1 MESDKE
7 LEKMEDKMKSDLTY
21 RKTVTELSRL
31 MGQNLSETV
40 RKIMQKL
47 FSDTLLTFYSY
58 IGFKGK
64 KQFSTLQ
71 TCAVIFESIRRMK
84 KFTDIANIEIEKPLK
99 TWIA

>member
-1 MESDKE
+1 
-7 LEKMEDKMKSDLTY
+7 
-21 RKTVTELSRL
+21 

-71 TCAVIFESIRRMK
+71 TCAVIFGNSYFI
-84 KFTDIANIEIEKPLK
+84 TV
-99 TWIA
+99 